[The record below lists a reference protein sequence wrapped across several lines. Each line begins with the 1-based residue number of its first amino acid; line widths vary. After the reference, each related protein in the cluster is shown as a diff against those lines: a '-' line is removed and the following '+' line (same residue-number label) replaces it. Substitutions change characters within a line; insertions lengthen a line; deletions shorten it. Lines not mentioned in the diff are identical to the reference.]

1 MVCGSCFRMVS
12 SYCSNMVSTFA
23 SYTIATI
30 SSNVCSWFCWSIVYV
45 ASTSETYVSFFPILQ
60 VWIQSQT
67 ILDWKEQYKR
77 CLQTK
82 MVMNMV
88 FISKIINKKWVIISF
103 LSKPYILHYSKPCIL
118 PYSKP
123 NTKHLYT
130 TRWRPRKQAIQE
142 TKKKWNNN
150 NNNNSNL

>member
-1 MVCGSCFRMVS
+1 M
-12 SYCSNMVSTFA
+12 
-23 SYTIATI
+23 
-30 SSNVCSWFCWSIVYV
+30 YV
-45 ASTSETYVSFFPILQ
+45 HDFVDPSFMLLALLKP
-60 VWIQSQT
+60 IQSQT